1 MKQRLGF
8 VSNSSSTSFLITNIS
23 SEEKTLR
30 DFVLENVYLVEQ
42 FNREYSADESLDDV
56 IKNAEQSNKVF
67 PPGKE
72 VSISFGD
79 EDGTAIGRVFDYILR
94 DGGTSKSFTW
104 EFEEYL
110 R

>member
-1 MKQRLGF
+1 MKTRMGF

-23 SEEKTLR
+23 SEEKTLI
-30 DFVLENVYLVEQ
+30 DFVVENAHLVEQ
-42 FNREYSADESLDDV
+42 FNKEYSADESLGDV
-56 IKNAEQSNKVF
+56 IKDAENSDEVF

-72 VSISFGD
+72 VSIVFGD

>member
-1 MKQRLGF
+1 MKTRLGF

-30 DFVLENVYLVEQ
+30 DFVMENTHLVEQ
-42 FNREYSADESLDDV
+42 FNKEYSSDESLDDV
-56 IKNAEQSNKVF
+56 IKDAENSDKVF
-67 PPGKE
+67 HPGRE
-72 VSISFGD
+72 VSIAFGD
-79 EDGTAIGRVFDYILR
+79 EDGTTIGRVFDYILR
-94 DGGTSKSFTW
+94 DGGSSKSFTW